1 MLNNIAALL
10 SGGAPAVVVGDYD
23 SIATANGTGS
33 SGVITF
39 TSISSS
45 YKHLQIRLIA
55 KDTGGVSPEIGVTF
69 NSDTAANYSRHRL
82 TGNGTAAAAFGQ
94 ANTSNI
100 PFLGQ
105 VGLPTAAST
114 YGVAIIDVLDY
125 SNTNIYKTLRVLS
138 GQDSNGSGG
147 IDFTSGSWRNTA
159 AISTVTVSLSGSNYT
174 TASSIALYG
183 IK

>member
-1 MLNNIAALL
+1 MPILGIMA
-10 SGGAPAVVVGDYD
+10 SSTPSVGNYE
-23 SIATANGTGS
+23 SIATFNGTGS
-33 SGVITF
+33 SGTITF
-39 TSISSS
+39 SSIAST

-55 KDTGGVSPEIGVTF
+55 KDTGGVSPQIQVTF
-69 NSDTAANYSRHRL
+69 NSDTASNYSRHRL
-82 TGNGTAAAAFGQ
+82 TGNGTSAAAFGE

-114 YGVAIIDVLDY
+114 YGVAIIDILDY

-147 IDFTSGSWRNTA
+147 VDFTSGSWRNTA

-174 TASSIALYG
+174 TATQIALYG
-183 IK
+183 IR

>member
-1 MLNNIAALL
+1 MLNNLTALL
-10 SGGAPAVVVGDYD
+10 DSGAPAAVGDYE
-23 SIATANGTGS
+23 SIQTFNGTGS

-39 TSISSS
+39 SSIPST
-45 YKHLQIRLIA
+45 YKHLQLRLFV
-55 KDTGGVSPEIGVTF
+55 KDTGGLSPEIQVTF
-69 NSDTAANYSRHRL
+69 NSDTASNYSRHRL
-82 TGNGTAAAAFGQ
+82 TGNGTSAAAFGA

-100 PFLGQ
+100 PFIGQ

-114 YGVAIIDVLDY
+114 YGVAIIDILEY
-125 SNTNIYKTLRVLS
+125 KNTNIYKTVRVLS

>member
-1 MLNNIAALL
+1 MIANQIAGLMGV
-10 SGGAPAVVVGDYD
+10 SAPVSLTDYE

-33 SGVITF
+33 SGTITF
-39 TSISSS
+39 SSIPST
-45 YKHLQIRLIA
+45 YKHLQIRLMA
-55 KDTGGVSPEIGVTF
+55 KDTGGVSPEIQVTF

-82 TGNGTAAAAFGQ
+82 TGNGTSAASFGQ

-100 PFLGQ
+100 PFIGQ

-114 YGVAIIDVLDY
+114 YGVAVIDVLEY
-125 SNTNIYKTLRVLS
+125 ANTNIYKTLRVLS
-138 GQDSNGSGG
+138 GQDSNGGG
-147 IDFTSGSWRNTA
+147 GLDFTSGSWRNTA

-174 TASSIALYG
+174 TASQIALYG

>member
-1 MLNNIAALL
+1 MIANQIAGLM
-10 SGGAPAVVVGDYD
+10 GVGVPVSLTAYD
-23 SIATANGTGS
+23 SIATFNGTGS

-39 TSISSS
+39 SSIPST
-45 YKHLQIRLIA
+45 YKHLQVRA
-55 KDTGGVSPEIGVTF
+55 FVKDTGATGTEVQVTF

-82 TGNGTAAAAFGQ
+82 TGDGSSAAAFGQ

-105 VGLPTAAST
+105 VGIPTAGAT
-114 YGVAIIDVLDY
+114 YGVFVIDVLEY
-125 SNTNIYKTLRVLS
+125 ANTNIYKTLRVLS

-147 IDFTSGSWRNTA
+147 VDFTSGSWRNTA
-159 AISTVTVSLSGSNYT
+159 AVSTLTVSLSASNYT
-174 TASSIALYG
+174 TDTSIALYG